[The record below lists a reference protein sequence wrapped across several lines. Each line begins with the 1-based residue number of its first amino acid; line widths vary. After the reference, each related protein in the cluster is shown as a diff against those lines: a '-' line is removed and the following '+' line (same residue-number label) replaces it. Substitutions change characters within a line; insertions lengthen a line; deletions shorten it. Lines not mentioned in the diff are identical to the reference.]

1 MSGLFFMTEVRS
13 SVKSQVAI
21 TVSLLCRTANE
32 MANRAEIGL
41 LLAVLV
47 SVSVKTAT
55 ETANG
60 QVGILCCRID
70 RSLY

>member
-1 MSGLFFMTEVRS
+1 MENTSKALLIAAGVLIVILIITFGIKIFS
-13 SVKSQVAI
+13 SSSDSI
-21 TVSLLCRTANE
+21 
-32 MANRAEIGL
+32 
-41 LLAVLV
+41 
-47 SVSVKTAT
+47 KTAT